1 MSTENISFPICNM
14 GRNLVNDEFLKIV
27 IKKANY
33 NLERG
38 WEKIKRLEGLIEK
51 V

>member
-14 GRNLVNDEFLKIV
+14 GRSLVNDKFLKII
-27 IKKANY
+27 IKKTNY

-38 WEKIKRLEGLIEK
+38 WEKIKRLEKLIDGI
-51 V
+51 